1 MEVRTALLRAA
12 ARGAQATAAVVVR
25 AGDDEPIATW
35 GCDRASA
42 QRLVR
47 EARRSPSDVTVAL
60 TIPLEL
66 SDGTAGELVLGAPV
80 AGFECGA
87 FAGLADEI
95 GMLCGSNGAPPE
107 LGGQVD
113 LFMES
118 MARLGDAVAIFSTPE
133 SAKHPSVFVAVNLEF
148 TRMFGFADDAIGQ
161 AADILWGPLTDR
173 NGMRQFRSRI
183 TARMTARAATV
194 LYARDRTPRWTEV
207 VSTPVETSDAV
218 HHVIVFRDVTTRK
231 MIFDALAGE
240 KQKLETTLGAIAE
253 AVVTILADGVVDYV
267 NEAAETLLGVTLAWV
282 YGAHVGEVV
291 RLLDEEA
298 QPVDLLRNDAGE
310 PVWRGR
316 GILRTA
322 GGNLDVAYTASRI
335 DGNLGTVV
343 VLRDVTAE
351 SRLAMRLTFEA
362 AHDPLTGLQ
371 NRRAFLERLEDAVR
385 GARERGEQHAVAYLD
400 LDRFKLINDNF
411 GHATGDL
418 LLTAVSRV
426 MGRSVRGGDVLARI
440 GGDEFA
446 CLLTNCRL
454 DDARRVAEKIRA
466 AVEAF
471 RMEHEGQAL
480 QIGVSIGLAP
490 LDAGV
495 ARSEDALAAAD
506 AACYQAK
513 SAGRNGVF
521 G

>member
-1 MEVRTALLRAA
+1 MEVSTALLRAA

-25 AGDDEPIATW
+25 RGDDEPIAIW
-35 GCDRASA
+35 GCDGPAAQALVSA
-42 QRLVR
+42 
-47 EARRSPSDVTVAL
+47 ARRSPGDLEVAL
-60 TIPLEL
+60 TIALEL
-66 SDGTAGELVLGAPV
+66 RDGTAGDLVLEAPAAPLDGGAL
-80 AGFECGA
+80 AALACEIGA
-87 FAGLADEI
+87 F
-95 GMLCGSNGAPPE
+95 CGSNGVPE
-107 LGGQVD
+107 RSGELRG
-113 LFMES
+113 FMES
-118 MARLGDAVAIFSTPE
+118 MERLGDAVAILTTPA
-133 SAKHPSVFVAVNLEF
+133 SPKHPAVIVAVNGEF
-148 TRMFGFADDAIGQ
+148 SRMFGFADDAIGQ
-161 AADILWGPLTDR
+161 PGEILWGPLTDR
-173 NGMRQFRSRI
+173 DGLLQFRSRI
-183 TARMTARAATV
+183 AARTTARAASV
-194 LYARDRTPRWTEV
+194 LYARDRTPHWTEI
-207 VSTPVETSDAV
+207 VSTPVEASDAV

-267 NEAAETLLGVTLAWV
+267 NEAAEALLGIELADA

-291 RLLDEEA
+291 RLLDEQA
-298 QPVDLLRNDAGE
+298 QPIDLLRDSADE
-310 PVWRGR
+310 QTARGR
-316 GILRTA
+316 GILRTP

-335 DGNLGTVV
+335 GGNHGTVV

-351 SRLAMRLTFEA
+351 ARLAMRLTFEA
-362 AHDPLTGLQ
+362 AHDQLTGLQ
-371 NRRAFLERLEDAVR
+371 NRRAFLERLDEAVR
-385 GARERGEQHAVAYLD
+385 GIRERGEHHAIAYLD
-400 LDRFKLINDNF
+400 LDRFKLVNDKF
-411 GHATGDL
+411 GHAIGDAL
-418 LLTAVSRV
+418 LAAVSRV

-471 RMEHEGQAL
+471 RMQHAGESL

-490 LDAGV
+490 LEASV
-495 ARSEDALAAAD
+495 VRPEDALAAAD

-513 SAGRNGVF
+513 AAGRNGVF

>member
-12 ARGAQATAAVVVR
+12 ARGAQARVAVVVR
-25 AGDDEPIATW
+25 RGDDEPIAVW
-35 GCDRASA
+35 GGDGTAA
-42 QRLVR
+42 QALVAA
-47 EARRSPSDVTVAL
+47 ARRSPSDVEVAL
-60 TIPLEL
+60 TIALEL
-66 SDGTAGELVLGAPV
+66 SDGTAAELVLGAP
-80 AGFECGA
+80 AAALDRGALGALACEIGA
-87 FAGLADEI
+87 F
-95 GMLCGSNGAPPE
+95 CGSNGAPERAGE
-107 LGGQVD
+107 LRG
-113 LFMES
+113 FMES
-118 MARLGDAVAIFSTPE
+118 MERLGDAVAILSTPASPQH
-133 SAKHPSVFVAVNLEF
+133 SALIVAVNRQF
-148 TRMFGFADDAIGQ
+148 SRMFGFGDDVIGQ
-161 AADILWGPLTDR
+161 PAETLFGPLTDR
-173 NGMRQFRSRI
+173 NGLRQFRSRVAARTTTR
-183 TARMTARAATV
+183 TAAV
-194 LYARDRTPRWTEV
+194 LYAHDGTPRWTEI
-207 VSTPVETSDAV
+207 VSTPVEATDAA

-267 NEAAETLLGVTLAWV
+267 NEAGEVLLGIKLADA

-291 RLLDEEA
+291 RLLDEQG
-298 QPVDLLRNDAGE
+298 QPIDLLRDAAGE
-310 PVWRGR
+310 RAARGR
-316 GILRTA
+316 GILRTP

-335 DGNLGTVV
+335 DGNHGTVV

-351 SRLAMRLTFEA
+351 QRLAMRLTFEA

-371 NRRAFLERLEDAVR
+371 NRRAFLERLDEAVR
-385 GARERGEQHAVAYLD
+385 GTRERDEHHAVAYLD
-400 LDRFKLINDNF
+400 LDRFKLINDKF
-411 GHATGDL
+411 GHAIGDL

-471 RMEHEGQAL
+471 RMEHEGESL
-480 QIGVSIGLAP
+480 QIGVSIGLAT
-490 LDAGV
+490 LEASI
-495 ARSEDALAAAD
+495 ARPQDALAAAD

-513 SAGRNGVF
+513 AAGRNGVF